1 MQTKSP
7 LVRIAIMASV
17 PLAILALFLSVQ
29 MQRRAHSAPS
39 IAPNPTAAAKL
50 ATSLSPAQKE
60 DWARG
65 YANLPLAFE
74 ANQGQTA
81 SDVRFLSR
89 GDGYSLFL
97 TGQEAVLALRPSAP
111 GAGPRADRTR
121 FSKLR
126 GKTRGAEETAV
137 LRMRL
142 DGANPHTPVAGI
154 DPLPTRVNY

>member
-7 LVRIAIMASV
+7 LVRIAIMAGV
-17 PLAILALFLSVQ
+17 PLAILALFLSAQ
-29 MQRRAHSAPS
+29 MQRRARSVPS
-39 IAPNPTAAAKL
+39 IAPNSTAAAKL
-50 ATSLSPAQKE
+50 ATPLSPAQKE

-65 YANLPLAFE
+65 YAKLPLAFE

-97 TGQEAVLALRPSAP
+97 TSQEAVLALRQSAS
-111 GAGPRADRTR
+111 GAGARADRTR

-126 GKTRGAEETAV
+126 GKTRGRETTAI

-142 DGANPHTPVAGI
+142 DGANPQAPIAGI
-154 DPLPTRVNY
+154 DPL